1 MMDDVFDV
9 CVQIL
14 LALAGW
20 TGLTYKEINVWIFVI
35 LWPLLTLMM
44 GIWIVCLQLRIRRG
58 ARPPLESSSAL
69 NTAWRG
75 R

>member
-1 MMDDVFDV
+1 MMDAVFDA

-35 LWPLLTLMM
+35 LWPLLTVGLVVLAVWQ
-44 GIWIVCLQLRIRRG
+44 GRRIKLLDILR
-58 ARPPLESSSAL
+58 SK
-69 NTAWRG
+69 
-75 R
+75 